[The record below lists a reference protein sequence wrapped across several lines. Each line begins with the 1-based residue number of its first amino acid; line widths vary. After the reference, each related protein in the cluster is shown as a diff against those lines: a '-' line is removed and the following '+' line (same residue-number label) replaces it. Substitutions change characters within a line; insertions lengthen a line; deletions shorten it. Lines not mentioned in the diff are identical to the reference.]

1 MVLAKRSY
9 LRELNIPRASSKS
22 DNLCVCP
29 DIDSV
34 VPIIASNSKP
44 SSPEKKINKSGN
56 NRKDYR
62 TNVFVVVSHVWKFT
76 GVVFSFLCL
85 FFRCGSTRC
94 MLAWTPN
101 EGPEENLAYPTD
113 PLPHPLTPPLFLCMG
128 RYWPTKLWLLGNYQQ
143 VD

>member
-34 VPIIASNSKP
+34 VPIIASNSKL

-76 GVVFSFLCL
+76 GVVIRLIGILLVAILLLSSFQ
-85 FFRCGSTRC
+85 
-94 MLAWTPN
+94 N
-101 EGPEENLAYPTD
+101 EAGYESKQQT
-113 PLPHPLTPPLFLCMG
+113 
-128 RYWPTKLWLLGNYQQ
+128 WQVIKLKLIRL
-143 VD
+143 VSDSS

>member
-76 GVVFSFLCL
+76 GVVIRLIGILFVAILLLSSFQ
-85 FFRCGSTRC
+85 
-94 MLAWTPN
+94 N
-101 EGPEENLAYPTD
+101 EAGCEPDQQT
-113 PLPHPLTPPLFLCMG
+113 
-128 RYWPTKLWLLGNYQQ
+128 WQVIKLRLIRL
-143 VD
+143 VSS

>member
-1 MVLAKRSY
+1 MVLAKRSH

-76 GVVFSFLCL
+76 GVVIRLISSFQ
-85 FFRCGSTRC
+85 
-94 MLAWTPN
+94 N
-101 EGPEENLAYPTD
+101 EAGCEPDQQT
-113 PLPHPLTPPLFLCMG
+113 
-128 RYWPTKLWLLGNYQQ
+128 WQVIKLRLIRL
-143 VD
+143 VSS